1 MENQEQSRF
10 EYDEWIEQVRP
21 DLRST
26 DQLTLLQGF
35 IGRSSENGHLRVYSD
50 ESLNNFVEVPED
62 AIVHAVKLSEAD
74 SPLGGSKL
82 WLRSDVVV
90 TYGDPKAANRPRT
103 TFLEGDLM
111 QQYATQYGG
120 GYDAMGGGYDAMGGA
135 GAFGGQFEPAGGGQG
150 GGQFMATVP
159 AIQCVQPVRTVI
171 GPNCPGP
178 VLQTSVRTICRPLTC
193 LRTACGPVTCLRTAC
208 GPQTCLRTLCGPQ
221 TCHPIICGGIPCQF
235 TSRPPLQLPLRAP
248 QVLSLG
254 QQGQLGGA
262 LSLSQAA
269 ALWVGKATLT
279 WAATTGLSIPI

>member
-1 MENQEQSRF
+1 M
-10 EYDEWIEQVRP
+10 
-21 DLRST
+21 
-26 DQLTLLQGF
+26 
-35 IGRSSENGHLRVYSD
+35 
-50 ESLNNFVEVPED
+50 
-62 AIVHAVKLSEAD
+62 
-74 SPLGGSKL
+74 
-82 WLRSDVVV
+82 VV

-235 TSRPPLQLPLRAP
+235 TSRPPITITITGPTGTITGPTGTIGGGPIAQPGGGFMG
-248 QVLSLG
+248 G
-254 QQGQLGGA
+254 QGDPNMGGYY
-262 LSLSQAA
+262 
-269 ALWVGKATLT
+269 GTFN
-279 WAATTGLSIPI
+279 PYMMY